1 MREVLAAVIVDHGF
15 FAMLEALLARLVD
28 HSPHFPN
35 QGAY

>member
-1 MREVLAAVIVDHGF
+1 MLEVLAAVIVDHGF
-15 FAMLEALLARLVD
+15 SAMLEALLARLVD